1 VASVTSFLAH
11 RVRALTSSVLEG
23 LAVGGLVA
31 SREAP
36 PRSRPRV
43 LAATAAGVVLAAD
56 QASLELPAMLREH
69 RVTGAVGPTPAHERR
84 ALLQGSAR
92 ALGFGLLLQLLDRPV
107 RASLARRG
115 VRHPHRW
122 FGAVAAAGQIA
133 VLVPVYWRLGTDR
146 ARAAAEREAAIE
158 AELQEMA
165 AGR

>member
-1 VASVTSFLAH
+1 MTSLLAH
-11 RVRALTSSVLEG
+11 RVRALASSVLEG

-36 PRSRPRV
+36 PWSRPRV
-43 LAATAAGVVLAAD
+43 LISAAAGAALTAD

-69 RVTGAVGPTPAHERR
+69 RATGTVSPAPPHERR
-84 ALLQGSAR
+84 ALAHAGAH
-92 ALGFGLLLQLLDRPV
+92 ALVVGLLLQVLDRPV
-107 RASLARRG
+107 RDRLAQRG

-122 FGAVAAAGQIA
+122 FGAIAAVAHLAALA
-133 VLVPVYWRLGTDR
+133 PVYWRLAADR
-146 ARAAAEREAAIE
+146 ARADAEREAAIE